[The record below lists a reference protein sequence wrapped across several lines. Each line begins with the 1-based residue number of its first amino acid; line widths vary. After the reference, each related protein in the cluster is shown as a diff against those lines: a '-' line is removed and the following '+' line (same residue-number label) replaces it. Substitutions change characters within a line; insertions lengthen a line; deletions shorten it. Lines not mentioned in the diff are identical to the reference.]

1 VADYRARGD
10 LLRTEHEALTRA
22 HYGWVVVLAAFG
34 LMFTGFGIAYS
45 FAAFFQAFQAEFGAP
60 RAHVSLVFSL
70 CALLWFTTGVPG
82 GMLADRFGPRGVC
95 LAGVACLAAG
105 LAFAAH
111 APSVEILYLTYSIG
125 VGVGIGLSYVPS
137 VGAVQR
143 WFLHNRAFATG
154 IAVSGIGAGNLAF
167 PPLAAWWIG
176 LYGWR
181 GAYLALAGLT
191 LALALPA
198 ALAVEN
204 RRVRPGVT
212 QTGAPLAGVALGAAL
227 RSRLFWILYV
237 VAFLICVGF
246 FVPMVH
252 LAPYAHDR
260 GFSDAQGITLV
271 SLLGLGSLL
280 GRFAISAVAD
290 RLGHMRSLIGLSAG
304 LGAMFLLWW
313 AAEAYWVLAVF
324 AIVFGSLYGGYVAL
338 APTLCMDLFGARN
351 VAGII
356 GCLYTAAGLGTLIGP
371 TAAGAAFDATGSYD
385 APILACALLSFT
397 GAALGLALVGV
408 RPAHA
413 SA

>member
-1 VADYRARGD
+1 M
-10 LLRTEHEALTRA
+10 TRDR
-22 HYGWVVVLAAFG
+22 YGWVVVLCAFG

-70 CALLWFTTGVPG
+70 CALLWFSTGVPG

-95 LAGVACLAAG
+95 LAGVVCLAAG
-105 LAFAAH
+105 PALAAQAS
-111 APSVEILYLTYSIG
+111 SVEILYLTYSIG

-143 WFLHNRAFATG
+143 WFTTNRALATG

-176 LYGWR
+176 IFGWR
-181 GAYLALAGLT
+181 GAYLALAALV
-191 LALALPA
+191 LVLALPA
-198 ALAVEN
+198 AMAVEN

-212 QTGAPLAGVALGAAL
+212 QGGAPLPGATLGDAL
-227 RSRLFWILYV
+227 RSQQFWLLYV

-260 GFSDAQGITLV
+260 GYSAAQGVTLV
-271 SLLGLGSLL
+271 SLLGLGSLV
-280 GRFAISAVAD
+280 GRFAVAGIAD
-290 RLGHMRSLIGLSAG
+290 RLGHMRSLVGLAAG
-304 LGAMFLLWW
+304 LGLMFLLWW
-313 AAEAYWVLAVF
+313 AAESYWALAVF
-324 AIVFGSLYGGYVAL
+324 AVLFGSLYGGYVAL

-351 VAGII
+351 VTGII
-356 GCLYTAAGLGTLIGP
+356 GCLYTAAGFGTLIGP
-371 TAAGAAFDATGSYD
+371 TVAGAAFDAYGSYD
-385 APILACALLSFT
+385 APILGCALMSFI
-397 GAALGLALVGV
+397 GAALGLGLARA

-413 SA
+413 SV